1 MAYVPIPKDLDRIKT
16 KVAFNLTKR
25 QLIGFAVAT
34 LIGVPAYLTAKKYLP
49 NDIFIIFLLVS
60 TLPIFYITFFDKDG
74 LTFEKYY
81 KYYYLH
87 KFYQPSKRVR
97 KEVYLEEKR
106 KADAKLKSNA
116 KTAKKRQKRI
126 KGNKGKKESK

>member
-1 MAYVPIPKDLDRIKT
+1 MAYVPVPKDLDKIKT

-25 QLIGFAVAT
+25 QLIGFAVAA
-34 LIGVPAYLTAKKYLP
+34 LVGVPIYLTVKKYLP
-49 NDIFIIFLLVS
+49 NDISMIFLLVS

-81 KYYYLH
+81 KYLYLH
-87 KFYQPSKRVR
+87 KFYQPQKRVR

-116 KTAKKRQKRI
+116 KTTKKRQKGTKRS
-126 KGNKGKKESK
+126 KDKKESK

>member
-49 NDIFIIFLLVS
+49 NDISIIFLLVS

-87 KFYQPSKRVR
+87 KFYQPAKRVR

-116 KTAKKRQKRI
+116 KAVKKGQQKLKRTED
-126 KGNKGKKESK
+126 K

>member
-1 MAYVPIPKDLDRIKT
+1 MAYVPVPKDLDKIKT

-25 QLIGFAVAT
+25 QLIGFFAAALVG
-34 LIGVPAYLTAKKYLP
+34 IPIYLTVKKYLP
-49 NDIFIIFLLVS
+49 NDVSTIFLLVS

-74 LTFEKYY
+74 LTFEKYF

-87 KFYQPSKRVR
+87 KFYQPQRRVR

-106 KADAKLKSNA
+106 KANAKLKSDA
-116 KTAKKRQKRI
+116 KTTKKGQQRLKRS
-126 KGNKGKKESK
+126 KNK